1 MLAIVSVAILVVIYL
16 AARRF
21 EVVQRRRGRWDKHGP
36 IHPTAGPPRGAGLN
50 GGFGGGPM
58 SERLE
63 VTGQVSPR
71 PIKRELP
78 VEFDP
83 SGKD

>member
-1 MLAIVSVAILVVIYL
+1 MIAVVAVVILVLIYF
-16 AARRF
+16 AAKRF
-21 EVVQRRRGRWDKHGP
+21 ESVQRRRGRWDKHGP
-36 IHPTAGPPRGAGLN
+36 IHPTAGPHMGAGLN

-83 SGKD
+83 PRKD